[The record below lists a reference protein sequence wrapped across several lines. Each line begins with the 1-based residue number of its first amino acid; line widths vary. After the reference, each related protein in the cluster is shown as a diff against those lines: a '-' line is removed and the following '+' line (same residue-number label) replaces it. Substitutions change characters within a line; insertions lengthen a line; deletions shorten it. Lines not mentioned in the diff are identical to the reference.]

1 MSQFTDYYAVLGIS
15 QNATTNEINTAYKK
29 LCLKWH
35 PDRNPLV
42 DANKR
47 MQEINE
53 AKRILSDK
61 GLRENYNNKYHSFRK
76 KSASQT
82 KSKAENKKSTIANT
96 PGNYMCNLK
105 SDNDLIRIC
114 ANAAKYN
121 FEYIH
126 AVLQELKKRSYSLDT
141 INRIIKHKAY
151 PSK

>member
-15 QNATTNEINTAYKK
+15 QNATTSEINTAYKK

-42 DANKR
+42 DTNMR

-61 GLRENYNNKYHSFRK
+61 TLRENHYKKYHSFRK
-76 KSASQT
+76 KSTSQP
-82 KSKAENKKSTIANT
+82 KSKTENKKSEDVSPKGT
-96 PGNYMCNLK
+96 YVCNLR
-105 SDNDLIRIC
+105 SDDDLICIC

-126 AVLQELKKRSYSLDT
+126 AVLQELKKRNYSLDT
-141 INRIIKHKAY
+141 INRIIKHKAT
-151 PSK
+151 PTK